1 MTLLQQA
8 RAGDVK
14 RHGFADKLR
23 DRVGTIGSRGLVIT
37 GAAVGVL
44 SVVFIAMDGAKL
56 YWIRFLDALAN
67 GFIYGAVALALVLI
81 YKATGIINFAQG
93 SMAMFFSFVAWVLA
107 REQGWPVWLSI
118 LVAMVLAAGFGA
130 AFERIFIRPFD
141 PSNHLPITMVT
152 IALLSILDG
161 LAAMIW
167 AADPKGFPSPFPS
180 KLSDNV
186 VIFGAKVFYATVGI
200 WITVIAITVVLT
212 VLLSKT
218 KIGLAFRSVS
228 SNLESSRLVGI
239 NVGRTLQF
247 GWALAAAIGT
257 LAGCLVLSDTK
268 SLLDPSFMAK
278 ILVFSFAAATI
289 GGLDSLVGA
298 VVGVPHRIRRNAG
311 CPGHAADAG
320 RRRGHGFGAPRAVR
334 CGSARI
340 RDQGGVGHGGRKFNG
355 RRRQ

>member
-1 MTLLQQA
+1 MTTLEQSRTGSIESSIGLVERAQQ
-8 RAGDVK
+8 RI
-14 RHGFADKLR
+14 RE
-23 DRVGTIGSRGLVIT
+23 IGARGLAFT
-37 GAAVGVL
+37 AGAVVVA
-44 SVVFIAMDGAKL
+44 SVYFIAVSGLKL

-107 REQGWPVWLSI
+107 REQGLPVWLAIVS
-118 LVAMVLAAGFGA
+118 AMVISAAFAA

-141 PSNHLPITMVT
+141 PANHLPITMVT
-152 IALLSILDG
+152 IALLSIVEG
-161 LAAMIW
+161 LAMLIW
-167 AADPKGFPSPFPS
+167 FADPKAFPSPFPS
-180 KLSDNV
+180 KLTDYV
-186 VIFGAKVFYATVGI
+186 EVFGARVFYSTIGI
-200 WITVIAITVVLT
+200 WITVTLMTVVISL
-212 VLLSKT
+212 LLSKT

-247 GWALAAAIGT
+247 GWALAASIGT

-278 ILVFSFAAATI
+278 TLVFAFAAATI

-298 VVGVPHRIRRNAG
+298 LVGGLLVGQLQTMVGGYITFIGSDLVLGFTLLVVIMVLLVRPNGL
-311 CPGHAADAG
+311 
-320 RRRGHGFGAPRAVR
+320 FGKVR
-334 CGSARI
+334 VER
-340 RDQGGVGHGGRKFNG
+340 V
-355 RRRQ
+355 

>member
-1 MTLLQQA
+1 MTTLEQSRTGSIESSIGLVERTQQ
-8 RAGDVK
+8 RI
-14 RHGFADKLR
+14 RE
-23 DRVGTIGSRGLVIT
+23 IGARGLAFT
-37 GAAVGVL
+37 AGAVAV
-44 SVVFIAMDGAKL
+44 SSIYFIAVSGLKL

-107 REQGWPVWLSI
+107 REQGLPVWLAIVS
-118 LVAMVLAAGFGA
+118 AMVISAAFA
-130 AFERIFIRPFD
+130 AVFERIFIRPFD

-152 IALLSILDG
+152 IALLSIVEG
-161 LAAMIW
+161 LAMLIW
-167 AADPKGFPSPFPS
+167 FADPKAFPSPFPS
-180 KLSDNV
+180 KLTDYV
-186 VIFGAKVFYATVGI
+186 QVFGARVFYSTIGI
-200 WITVIAITVVLT
+200 WITVTLMTVVISL
-212 VLLSKT
+212 LLSKT

-247 GWALAAAIGT
+247 GWALAASIGT

-278 ILVFSFAAATI
+278 TLVFAFAAATI

-298 VVGVPHRIRRNAG
+298 LVGGLLVGQLQTMVGGYVTFIGSDLVLGFTLLVVIMVLLVRPNGL
-311 CPGHAADAG
+311 
-320 RRRGHGFGAPRAVR
+320 FGKVR
-334 CGSARI
+334 VER
-340 RDQGGVGHGGRKFNG
+340 V
-355 RRRQ
+355 